1 MATKKKDPN
10 KPNES
15 KPFTREEG
23 IRILA
28 EAGIPMA
35 SRDDPIYNSPPSI
48 TFVNRRGPSI
58 RKPSPGSASKPT
70 SDPSPR
76 SNNSTALSKAVDNLL
91 SMMEEQQAAKEQRL
105 AQVLSTVTLP
115 EQQDDSNEAENP
127 SVQEQIEAMTPG
139 QRRRLSGGSD
149 F

>member
-1 MATKKKDPN
+1 MSKRRTAT
-10 KPNES
+10 
-15 KPFTREEG
+15 G
-23 IRILA
+23 L
-28 EAGIPMA
+28 
-35 SRDDPIYNSPPSI
+35 SR
-48 TFVNRRGPSI
+48 
-58 RKPSPGSASKPT
+58 
-70 SDPSPR
+70 
-76 SNNSTALSKAVDNLL
+76 AVDRLVAQLL
-91 SMMEEQQAAKEQRL
+91 EQAEQQAAKEQRL